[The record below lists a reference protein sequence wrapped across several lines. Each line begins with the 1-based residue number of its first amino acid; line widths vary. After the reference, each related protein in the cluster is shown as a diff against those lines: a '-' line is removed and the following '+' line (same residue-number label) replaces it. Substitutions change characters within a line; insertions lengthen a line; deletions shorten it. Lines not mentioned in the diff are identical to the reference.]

1 MLNLMKKYGGVNNL
15 KNILTRFYES
25 VCDQREIKH
34 YFFNV
39 KLENLIDD
47 QLHYSQYIMSKT
59 DRGYKEP
66 PMQSTPTEI
75 RVSPSV
81 FDDVMVTLSNLLLKV
96 HVHRDDVPRLVSMII
111 DLAEET
117 RAQAND
123 TKIMILKSVDINVD
137 TLVDYYNK
145 SKVDARVEKSGEIY
159 TTRGV
164 VYPYWT
170 RLDTNAKTISFIGRA
185 FTNDP
190 TRVNEMKEVMAR
202 AQQKI
207 PFLLLEPE
215 VTPTLAYIFCK
226 YELQYSTGIPTRL
239 LMRCGRDFSTAFNEV
254 LLADK
259 GDILKNV
266 TR

>member
-15 KNILTRFYES
+15 KNILTRFYEG

-39 KLENLIDD
+39 KLENLIED

-66 PMQSTPTEI
+66 PMQSAPTEI

-117 RAQAND
+117 RSQAND

-145 SKVDARVEKSGEIY
+145 SKVDARV
-159 TTRGV
+159 
-164 VYPYWT
+164 
-170 RLDTNAKTISFIGRA
+170 
-185 FTNDP
+185 
-190 TRVNEMKEVMAR
+190 
-202 AQQKI
+202 
-207 PFLLLEPE
+207 
-215 VTPTLAYIFCK
+215 
-226 YELQYSTGIPTRL
+226 
-239 LMRCGRDFSTAFNEV
+239 
-254 LLADK
+254 
-259 GDILKNV
+259 
-266 TR
+266 

>member
-1 MLNLMKKYGGVNNL
+1 MLNLMKKYGGVPNL
-15 KNILTRFYES
+15 KNILTRFYEA

-39 KLENLIDD
+39 KLESLIDD

-81 FDDVMVTLSNLLLKV
+81 FDDVLITLSNLLLKI
-96 HVHRDDVPRLVSMII
+96 HIGRDDVPRLVSMII

-123 TKIMILKSVDINVD
+123 TKIMVLKSVDINTD

-145 SKVDARVEKSGEIY
+145 NKVDARIEKSGEIY
-159 TTRGV
+159 TSRGV

-170 RLDTNAKTISFIGRA
+170 RLDTTAKTITFVGRA
-185 FTNDP
+185 FANDP
-190 TRVNEMKEVMAR
+190 NRVNEMKEVMAR
-202 AQQKI
+202 AQQKV
-207 PFLLLEPE
+207 PFLTFEPE

-226 YELQYSTGIPTRL
+226 YELRYSTGIPARL
-239 LMRCGRDFSTAFNEV
+239 LMRCGRDFSSAFSEV

-259 GDILKNV
+259 SEVLKNV